1 MKIKKTIFTAAILM
15 AAVCLPAQNK
25 SAGINISI
33 WKDICTQPHDSTQ
46 TTYVNIGLLST
57 MNRLN
62 GVGINALGSVVHGD
76 MNGVQITGLANLAG
90 GTMRG
95 VQLAGISNISGNNT
109 VGLSAAGLVNI
120 TGDRTQG
127 VIISGLTSIGGDN
140 TSGLM
145 ISGFMNVTGNMAS
158 GLHFSGAANITGQS
172 FGGLMASG
180 LLNVVGEHMN
190 GLQMAGIANITASK
204 LNGVQIALCNYAT
217 QARGLQIG
225 LVNYYKEDMKG
236 FQLGLVNA
244 NPDTRVQMMVYGG
257 NATPANI
264 GVRFKNQLFYTIL
277 GIGSMYQNGLQM
289 AGIANI
295 TASKLNG
302 VQIALCNYA
311 TQARGLQI
319 GLVNYYKEDMKGFQ
333 LGLVNANPDT
343 RVQMMVYGGNATPAN
358 IGVRFKNQLFYTI
371 LGIGSMYQGLNDK
384 FSASA
389 SYRAGLSFTLYKG
402 LSISGDLGYQH
413 IEAFDNKDEVI
424 PKRLYAL
431 QARANLEYQ
440 ITRKFGIYATGGY
453 GLTRFYNKSSNY
465 DKGAIIEAGIV
476 LF

>member
-1 MKIKKTIFTAAILM
+1 MKIRKTILTAAILM

-57 MNRLN
+57 LNRLN

-95 VQLAGISNISGNNT
+95 VQIAGVSNISGDNAVGDNT
-109 VGLSAAGLVNI
+109 IGLSTAGLVNI
-120 TGDRTQG
+120 TGDGTKG
-127 VIISGLTSIGGDN
+127 VIIAGLTSIGGDN
-140 TSGLM
+140 TSGVM
-145 ISGFMNVTGNMAS
+145 MSGFMNVTGNMAS
-158 GLHFSGAANITGQS
+158 GFQFSGAANITGQS
-172 FGGLMASG
+172 YNGMVTSG
-180 LLNVVGEHMN
+180 LLNVVGEDMN
-190 GLQMAGIANITASK
+190 GLQIAGIANITARK
-204 LNGVQIALCNYAT
+204 LNGLQIALCNYAT
-217 QARGLQIG
+217 KARGLQIG
-225 LVNYYKEDMKG
+225 LVNYYREDMKG
-236 FQLGLVNA
+236 LQLGLVNA
-244 NPDTRVQMMVYGG
+244 NPDTKVQMMLYGG
-257 NATPANI
+257 NSTAANI

-277 GIGSMYQNGLQM
+277 GVGSMYQ
-289 AGIANI
+289 
-295 TASKLNG
+295 
-302 VQIALCNYA
+302 
-311 TQARGLQI
+311 
-319 GLVNYYKEDMKGFQ
+319 D
-333 LGLVNANPDT
+333 
-343 RVQMMVYGGNATPAN
+343 
-358 IGVRFKNQLFYTI
+358 
-371 LGIGSMYQGLNDK
+371 LNDK

-389 SYRAGLSFTLYKG
+389 SYRAGISFPVYKG

-440 ITRKFGIYATGGY
+440 FTPKFGIFATGGY

-465 DKGAIIEAGIV
+465 DKGVIIEAGIV

>member
-1 MKIKKTIFTAAILM
+1 MKIKKTILTAAILM
-15 AAVCLPAQNK
+15 AAVSLPAQNK

-95 VQLAGISNISGNNT
+95 VQLAGISNISGDNT

-120 TGDRTQG
+120 TGDKAQG
-127 VIISGLTSIGGDN
+127 VVISGLTSIGGDN
-140 TSGLM
+140 NSGVM
-145 ISGFMNVTGNMAS
+145 ISGFMNVTGN
-158 GLHFSGAANITGQS
+158 
-172 FGGLMASG
+172 MASG

-190 GLQMAGIANITASK
+190 GLQIAGIANITASK
-204 LNGVQIALCNYAT
+204 LNGVQVALCNYAT
-217 QARGLQIG
+217 KARGLQIG

-244 NPDTRVQMMVYGG
+244 NPDTKVQMMVYGG

-277 GIGSMYQNGLQM
+277 G
-289 AGIANI
+289 
-295 TASKLNG
+295 
-302 VQIALCNYA
+302 V
-311 TQARGLQI
+311 
-319 GLVNYYKEDMKGFQ
+319 
-333 LGLVNANPDT
+333 
-343 RVQMMVYGGNATPAN
+343 
-358 IGVRFKNQLFYTI
+358 
-371 LGIGSMYQGLNDK
+371 GSMYQGLNDK

-389 SYRAGLSFTLYKG
+389 SYRAGLSFPLYKG

-440 ITRKFGIYATGGY
+440 FTKKFGIFATGGY
-453 GLTRFYNKSSNY
+453 GVTRFYNKSSNY

>member
-244 NPDTRVQMMVYGG
+244 NP
-257 NATPANI
+257 
-264 GVRFKNQLFYTIL
+264 
-277 GIGSMYQNGLQM
+277 
-289 AGIANI
+289 
-295 TASKLNG
+295 
-302 VQIALCNYA
+302 
-311 TQARGLQI
+311 
-319 GLVNYYKEDMKGFQ
+319 
-333 LGLVNANPDT
+333 
-343 RVQMMVYGGNATPAN
+343 AN

-440 ITRKFGIYATGGY
+440 FTRKFGIFATGGY

>member
-1 MKIKKTIFTAAILM
+1 MKKKKTILTAAILM
-15 AAVCLPAQNK
+15 AAVSLPAQNK

-95 VQLAGISNISGNNT
+95 VQLAGISNISGDNT

-120 TGDRTQG
+120 TGDKAQG
-127 VIISGLTSIGGDN
+127 VVISGLTSIGGDN
-140 TSGLM
+140 NSGLM

-158 GLHFSGAANITGQS
+158 GLHFSGVANITGQS

-190 GLQMAGIANITASK
+190 GLQIAGIANITASK
-204 LNGVQIALCNYAT
+204 LNGVQVALCNYAT
-217 QARGLQIG
+217 KARGLQIG

-244 NPDTRVQMMVYGG
+244 NPDTKVQMMVYGG

-277 GIGSMYQNGLQM
+277 G
-289 AGIANI
+289 
-295 TASKLNG
+295 
-302 VQIALCNYA
+302 V
-311 TQARGLQI
+311 
-319 GLVNYYKEDMKGFQ
+319 
-333 LGLVNANPDT
+333 
-343 RVQMMVYGGNATPAN
+343 
-358 IGVRFKNQLFYTI
+358 
-371 LGIGSMYQGLNDK
+371 GSMYQGLNDK

-389 SYRAGLSFTLYKG
+389 SYRAGLSFPLYKG

-440 ITRKFGIYATGGY
+440 FTKKFGIFATGGY
-453 GLTRFYNKSSNY
+453 GVTRFYNKSSNY

>member
-1 MKIKKTIFTAAILM
+1 MKIKKTILTAAILM
-15 AAVCLPAQNK
+15 AAVSLPAQNK

-46 TTYVNIGLLST
+46 TTYINIGLLST

-76 MNGVQITGLANLAG
+76 MNGIQITGLANLAG

-95 VQLAGISNISGNNT
+95 VQLAGISNISGDNT

-120 TGDRTQG
+120 TGDRAQG
-127 VIISGLTSIGGDN
+127 VVISGLTSIGGDN
-140 TSGLM
+140 NSGLM

-204 LNGVQIALCNYAT
+204 LNGMQIAL
-217 QARGLQIG
+217 
-225 LVNYYKEDMKG
+225 
-236 FQLGLVNA
+236 
-244 NPDTRVQMMVYGG
+244 
-257 NATPANI
+257 
-264 GVRFKNQLFYTIL
+264 
-277 GIGSMYQNGLQM
+277 
-289 AGIANI
+289 
-295 TASKLNG
+295 
-302 VQIALCNYA
+302 
-311 TQARGLQI
+311 
-319 GLVNYYKEDMKGFQ
+319 DMKGFQ

-440 ITRKFGIYATGGY
+440 FTRKFGIFATGGY
-453 GLTRFYNKSSNY
+453 GLTRLYNKSSNY

>member
-1 MKIKKTIFTAAILM
+1 MKIKKTILTAAILM
-15 AAVCLPAQNK
+15 AAVSLPAQNK

-95 VQLAGISNISGNNT
+95 VQLAGISNISGDNT

-120 TGDRTQG
+120 TGDKAQG
-127 VIISGLTSIGGDN
+127 VVISGLTSIGGDN
-140 TSGLM
+140 NSGLM

-158 GLHFSGAANITGQS
+158 GLHFSGVANITGQS

-190 GLQMAGIANITASK
+190 GLQIAGIANITASK
-204 LNGVQIALCNYAT
+204 LNGMQVALCNYAT
-217 QARGLQIG
+217 KARGLQIG

-236 FQLGLVNA
+236 LQLGLVNA
-244 NPDTRVQMMVYGG
+244 NPDTKVQMMVYGG

-277 GIGSMYQNGLQM
+277 G
-289 AGIANI
+289 
-295 TASKLNG
+295 
-302 VQIALCNYA
+302 V
-311 TQARGLQI
+311 
-319 GLVNYYKEDMKGFQ
+319 
-333 LGLVNANPDT
+333 
-343 RVQMMVYGGNATPAN
+343 
-358 IGVRFKNQLFYTI
+358 
-371 LGIGSMYQGLNDK
+371 GSMYQGLNDK

-389 SYRAGLSFTLYKG
+389 SYRAGLSFPRHSATMPP
-402 LSISGDLGYQH
+402 SILLRS
-413 IEAFDNKDEVI
+413 IRVKM
-424 PKRLYAL
+424 KRCLKMKYL
-431 QARANLEYQ
+431 
-440 ITRKFGIYATGGY
+440 
-453 GLTRFYNKSSNY
+453 FYRTIHLIQSP
-465 DKGAIIEAGIV
+465 
-476 LF
+476 